1 MESSDYVA
9 RRMLFEVCDILV
21 PIDERFEFAYN
32 NLYDWM
38 ERYTAEYG
46 GDLFHRLPNC
56 KTSRGELLNDMS
68 QLYSGIFAR
77 MDDMHNIT
85 TLRSLFTVTFYMMV
99 KYKEQI
105 FMCGVIAYHFS
116 LISRRL
122 ESWDTFEQHR

>member
-32 NLYDWM
+32 NLCDWM
-38 ERYTAEYG
+38 ERYTAEFG
-46 GDLFHRLPNC
+46 GPLFHRLPSC
-56 KTSRGELLNDMS
+56 KTTRDELLNDMS

-85 TLRSLFTVTFYMMV
+85 TLRSLFTITFYMMV
-99 KYKEQI
+99 KYKEQTI
-105 FMCGVIAYHFS
+105 MCGDIVYYFR

-122 ESWDTFEQHR
+122 ESWDTFEH